1 MLPRGRSKR
10 DDPDSDEIKCPIRQ
24 ILGRIGGRW
33 TLDIIMALGNG
44 PCHFAEIDRR
54 IPGISRRMLTLTLRG
69 LERDGL
75 ISRRADGRVGSMIH
89 YGLTEVG
96 RGLDVQLHALTEW
109 SRAQREAIYAARD
122 RYDREHTAVEPV

>member
-1 MLPRGRSKR
+1 MLLGARNKR
-10 DDPDSDEIKCPIRQ
+10 DDPDSDEVKCPIRQ
-24 ILGRIGGRW
+24 ILGRLGGRW

-54 IPGISRRMLTLTLRG
+54 IPGVSRRMLTLTLRG

-75 ISRRADGRVGSMIH
+75 ISRRADARVGSMTH
-89 YGLTEVG
+89 YELTEVG
-96 RGLDVQLHALTEW
+96 RGLDAQVHALTEW

-122 RYDREHTAVEPV
+122 RYDREHAPMEPV